1 MMNPKMYKL
10 IIKVDCP
17 FCKKAVNLLTQKKIP
32 FIVVAADKG
41 DQFLQEQKSNYNW
54 PTVPIVVAIDE
65 NNNETV
71 IGGFTEL
78 NERISRNTGR
88 ILLND

>member
-1 MMNPKMYKL
+1 MNTKMFKL

-17 FCKKAVNLLTQKKIP
+17 FCKKAVALLTEKQIP
-32 FIVVAADKG
+32 FIVIVADKG
-41 DQFLQEQKSNYNW
+41 DNFLQEQKTRYNW
-54 PTVPIVVAIDE
+54 PTVPIVISVDE

-78 NERISRNTGR
+78 KERLNHNSKKM
-88 ILLND
+88 LLND

>member
-1 MMNPKMYKL
+1 MIKPKMYKL

-17 FCKKAVNLLTQKKIP
+17 FCKKAINLLTQKNIP

-41 DQFLQEQKSNYNW
+41 EQFLQEQKSNYNW

-71 IGGFTEL
+71 VGGFTEL

>member
-1 MMNPKMYKL
+1 MNAKMYKL

-17 FCKKAVNLLTQKKIP
+17 YCKQAVNLLTQKKIP

-41 DQFLQEQKSNYNW
+41 DQFLQEQKAHYNW

-71 IGGFTEL
+71 VGGFTEL
-78 NERISRNTGR
+78 NERVTRNTGR

>member
-1 MMNPKMYKL
+1 MNPKMYKL

-17 FCKKAVNLLTQKKIP
+17 FCKKAVDLLTRKKIP

-41 DQFLQEQKSNYNW
+41 DHFLQEQKSHYNW

-78 NERISRNTGR
+78 DERVNRNSGR

>member
-1 MMNPKMYKL
+1 MINPKMYKL

-17 FCKKAVNLLTQKKIP
+17 FCKKAVNLLTQNKIP
-32 FIVVAADKG
+32 FIVVAVDKR

-54 PTVPIVVAIDE
+54 PTVPIVIAIDE

>member
-1 MMNPKMYKL
+1 MINPKMYKL

-17 FCKKAVNLLTQKKIP
+17 FCKKAVNLLTQNKIP

-54 PTVPIVVAIDE
+54 PTVPIVIAIDE